1 VRRLLL
7 QSNAAVYA
15 RLPNPAFRLLAAL
28 LLLQGTPAAHAAPS
42 ALPAPAL
49 AALQRAKVPAEAM
62 SVLVQEAGGPR
73 TLLAHQNREL
83 RNPASLIKLL
93 TTYAALDQLGPA
105 WSWSTPVYVQG
116 AVQDG
121 VLDGNVVLRGS
132 GDPKLVLE
140 QLWLLLRRLQALGV
154 REVRGDFVLDRSAFA
169 PMDGAAGDFDGDA
182 TRPYNVRAD
191 ALMINFKAV
200 VYTFVPDP
208 ARGVARVLAEPELGA
223 AAGAAAA
230 GTPTVPL
237 APGPC
242 EDWRAGLKPVATEA
256 GYRFTGR
263 YPAACGELVWALAD
277 PDPARYG
284 ARLLQAMW
292 REMGG
297 RLGGTVREGTVPEG
311 LKPLFEHRSEPLA
324 QLVRDINKHSS
335 NVMSQQL
342 FLSLPLQREPGTAA
356 TPDAAREWMR
366 RWATERLG
374 ELPEGF
380 VLDNGSGL
388 SRTTRVTARWLAR
401 LLQHAWASPVM
412 PELMGSLPVSG
423 TDGTLR
429 RSRASA
435 GRAHLKTGSLR
446 DAAGVAGYV
455 LSDSGR
461 RYVVVALIHHPNAP
475 AARAALDAIV
485 QWAIRDGGETDGALG
500 APVR

>member
-1 VRRLLL
+1 MPRRAPPHRAWALAC
-7 QSNAAVYA
+7 AA
-15 RLPNPAFRLLAAL
+15 LLAA
-28 LLLQGTPAAHAAPS
+28 PALAAT
-42 ALPAPAL
+42 ALPPEAL
-49 AALQRAKVPAEAM
+49 AALQRARVPAEAL
-62 SVLVQEAGGPR
+62 SVIVQEAGGPR
-73 TLLAHQNREL
+73 TLLAHEHRQL

-105 WSWSTPVYVQG
+105 WTWSTPVALQG
-116 AVQDG
+116 TLADG
-121 VLDGNVVLRGS
+121 VLDGHVHLRGS

-140 QLWLLLRRLQALGV
+140 QMWLLLRRLQGAGV
-154 REVRGDFVLDRSAFA
+154 REVRGDFVLDRSAFSPA
-169 PMDGAAGDFDGDA
+169 EGTAADFDGDA

-191 ALMINFKAV
+191 AFMVNFKAV

-208 ARGVARVLAEPELGA
+208 ARGVARVVAEPELGMPATPAAGGAGASPA
-223 AAGAAAA
+223 AAGNA
-230 GTPTVPL
+230 PMTVPL
-237 APGPC
+237 ASGPC
-242 EDWRAGLKPVATEA
+242 DDWRAGLKAVPAET
-256 GYRFTGR
+256 GYRFSGR

-277 PDPARYG
+277 PDPARYA
-284 ARLLQAMW
+284 ARVIEAMW

-297 RLGGTVREGTVPEG
+297 RLSGTVRDGPAPEG
-311 LKPLFEHRSEPLA
+311 VRPLFEHRSEPLA
-324 QLVRDINKHSS
+324 QVVRDINKHSS

-342 FLSLPLQREPGTAA
+342 FLTLALQREPKAPASAEG
-356 TPDAAREWMR
+356 AREAMR

-374 ELPEGF
+374 EMPEGF

-388 SRTTRVTARWLAR
+388 SRTTRVTAQWLAR

-412 PELMGSLPVSG
+412 PELMASLPVSG

-461 RYVVVALIHHPNAP
+461 RYVVVALINHAQAP

-485 QWAIRDGGETDGALG
+485 QWAIRDGQPAAT
-500 APVR
+500 R

>member
-1 VRRLLL
+1 
-7 QSNAAVYA
+7 
-15 RLPNPAFRLLAAL
+15 
-28 LLLQGTPAAHAAPS
+28 
-42 ALPAPAL
+42 
-49 AALQRAKVPAEAM
+49 M
-62 SVLVQEAGGPR
+62 IVQEAGGPR
-73 TLLAHQNREL
+73 TLLAHEHRQL

-105 WSWSTPVYVQG
+105 WTWSTPVALHG
-116 AVQDG
+116 TLADG
-121 VLDGNVVLRGS
+121 VLDGHVHLRGS

-140 QLWLLLRRLQALGV
+140 QMWLLLRRLQAAGV

-169 PMDGAAGDFDGDA
+169 PAEGSAADFDGDA

-191 ALMINFKAV
+191 AFMVNFKAV
-200 VYTFVPDP
+200 VYTFVPDL
-208 ARGVARVLAEPELGA
+208 ARGVARVVAEPELGA
-223 AAGAAAA
+223 PAPA
-230 GTPTVPL
+230 PVTVPL
-237 APGPC
+237 ASGPC
-242 EDWRAGLKPVATEA
+242 EDWRAGLKAAPAEA

-277 PDPARYG
+277 PDPARYA
-284 ARLLQAMW
+284 ARVIETMW

-297 RLGGTVREGTVPEG
+297 RLTGSVREGSAPEG
-311 LKPLFEHRSEPLA
+311 ARPLFEHRSEPLA
-324 QLVRDINKHSS
+324 QVVRDINKHSS

-342 FLSLPLQREPGTAA
+342 FLTLALQRDPKVPASAEG
-356 TPDAAREWMR
+356 AREALR

-374 ELPEGF
+374 EPPEGF

-388 SRTTRVTARWLAR
+388 SRTTRVTAQWLAR
-401 LLQHAWASPVM
+401 LLQHAWASPAM
-412 PELMGSLPVSG
+412 PELMASLPVSG

-461 RYVVVALIHHPNAP
+461 RYVVVALLNHAQAP
-475 AARAALDAIV
+475 AARPALDAIV
-485 QWAIRDGGETDGALG
+485 QWAIRDGQPAS
-500 APVR
+500 AAR

>member
-1 VRRLLL
+1 MSCLPLRTWIGSLVW
-7 QSNAAVYA
+7 AA
-15 RLPNPAFRLLAAL
+15 AA
-28 LLLQGTPAAHAAPS
+28 AAAGPSHATG
-42 ALPAPAL
+42 ALPAEAV
-49 AALQRAKVPAEAM
+49 AALQRARVPAEAL
-62 SVLVQEAGGPR
+62 SVVVQEAGGPR
-73 TLLAHQNREL
+73 TLLAHEPRQP

-105 WSWSTPVYVQG
+105 WSWGTPVTVQG
-116 AVQDG
+116 TLADG
-121 VLDGNVVLRGS
+121 VLEGHVHLRGS
-132 GDPKLVLE
+132 GDPKLVIE
-140 QLWLLLRRLQALGV
+140 QMWLLLRRLQAAGV

-169 PMDGAAGDFDGDA
+169 PADGSAADFDGDA

-191 ALMINFKAV
+191 ALMVNFKSV

-208 ARGVARVLAEPELGA
+208 ARGVARVLAEPDLA
-223 AAGAAAA
+223 AASPTSAAGAPAAPGSAVA
-230 GTPTVPL
+230 GASASVTVPL
-237 APGPC
+237 AAGPC
-242 EDWRAGLKPVATEA
+242 EDWRSALKAVPTES

-263 YPAACGELVWALAD
+263 YSAACGELVWALAD
-277 PDPARYG
+277 PDPARYA
-284 ARLLQAMW
+284 ARVIETLW

-297 RLGGTVREGTVPEG
+297 RLTGAVREGPAPEG
-311 LKPLFEHRSEPLA
+311 VRPLFEHRSEPLA
-324 QLVRDINKHSS
+324 QVVRDINKHSS

-342 FLSLPLQREPGTAA
+342 FLTMALLREPKVPASPEG
-356 TPDAAREWMR
+356 AREALR
-366 RWATERLG
+366 RWAAERLG

-388 SRTTRVTARWLAR
+388 SRTTRVTAQWLAR

-412 PELMGSLPVSG
+412 PELMASLPVSG

-461 RYVVVALIHHPNAP
+461 RYVVVALLNHAQAQ
-475 AARAALDAIV
+475 AARPALEAIV
-485 QWAIRDGGETDGALG
+485 QWAIRDGVQA
-500 APVR
+500 AAR

>member
-1 VRRLLL
+1 MRRLLL
-7 QSNAAVYA
+7 
-15 RLPNPAFRLLAAL
+15 LPLLALGCA
-28 LLLQGTPAAHAAPS
+28 QAAPA
-42 ALPAPAL
+42 ALPAQAV
-49 AALQRAKVPAEAM
+49 AALQRAKVPADAM
-62 SVLVQEAGGPR
+62 SVVVQEAGGPR
-73 TLLAHQNREL
+73 TLLAHQHREL

-105 WSWSTPVYVQG
+105 WSWATPVYLHG
-116 AVQDG
+116 TVQDG

-132 GDPKLVLE
+132 GDPKLVVE
-140 QLWLLLRRLQALGV
+140 QVWLLLRRLQAMGV

-169 PMDGAAGDFDGDA
+169 PVEGAAGDFDGDA

-191 ALMINFKAV
+191 ALMMNFKAV

-208 ARGVARVLAEPELGA
+208 PRGVARVVAEPELGA
-223 AAGAAAA
+223 ATGAAAA
-230 GTPTVPL
+230 AGAPTVPL
-237 APGPC
+237 AAGPC
-242 EDWRAGLKPVATEA
+242 EDWRTGLKPVAAEA

-284 ARLLQAMW
+284 ARLVQAMW

-297 RLGGTVREGTVPEG
+297 RLGGTVREGSVPEG

-342 FLSLPLQREPGTAA
+342 FLSLALQREPATPA
-356 TPDAAREWMR
+356 TPDAAREALR

-388 SRTTRVTARWLAR
+388 SRTTRVTAQWLAR

-485 QWAIRDGGETDGALG
+485 QWAIRDGGAADGATG
-500 APVR
+500 ATVR